1 MSHHQ
6 ILWRRVDVVGLDA
19 CRLQRLAAAAGWQ
32 LSGSAIYHEDGVL
45 AQVHYDVRHDQ
56 NWRTQSCRVTGWA
69 NGDPIDL
76 SIVRDVNLGWM
87 VNEQKVEGLDDALD
101 VDLGFTPAT
110 NTTAIRR
117 LGLSEGEKA
126 QAKAAWLN
134 TDTWSLQP
142 LLQSYERLGEDR
154 FQYVSLASGFSAEL
168 VVNAAGLVTDYP
180 GIWVQDA

>member
-19 CRLQRLAAAAGWQ
+19 CRLQRLPDGWQ

-45 AQVHYDVRHDQ
+45 AQVHYDVRHDETWQ
-56 NWRTQSCRVTGWA
+56 TQSCRVSGWA
-69 NGDPIDL
+69 NGNHIDL
-76 SIVRDVNLGWM
+76 SIVHHVSRGWL
-87 VNEQKVEGLDDALD
+87 VNEQPVDGLADALD

-117 LGLSEGEKA
+117 LGLAVGDKA
-126 QAKAAWLN
+126 QAQAAWLN
-134 TDTWSLQP
+134 TDSWTLQP
-142 LLQSYERLGEDR
+142 LLQSYERLSEQR
-154 FQYVSLASGFSAEL
+154 FQYVSIASGFSAEL
-168 VVNAAGLVTDYP
+168 KVDGAGLVTDYP